1 MNNLYK
7 DILTGTLFITGLV
20 GFISGEFIMSSALFA
35 VATVTSNLKTP
46 RKDSDAGR
54 LSCN

>member
-7 DILTGTLFITGLV
+7 DLLIGTLFITGLV
-20 GFISGEFIMSSALFA
+20 GFISGEFIMSSTLFA
-35 VATVTSNLKTP
+35 AAAVTSNLKMS